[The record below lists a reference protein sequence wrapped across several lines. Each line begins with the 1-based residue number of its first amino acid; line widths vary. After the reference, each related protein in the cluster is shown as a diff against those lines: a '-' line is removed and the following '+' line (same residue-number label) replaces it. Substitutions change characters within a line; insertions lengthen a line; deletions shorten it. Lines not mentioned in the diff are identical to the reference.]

1 MPQVLKAHVKE
12 DILKSGLSEFYKTG
26 YDKSKIRDI
35 ALKSNVSPGNI
46 YRYFTNKE
54 KLFKA
59 IVIPIYKEL
68 KIKFDNLDLHE
79 ISSLETL
86 SKEFS
91 DLLVQTIKKHKYQLH
106 IILSNETI
114 LPQVSKD
121 LDKMFEEVVMTGF
134 KLKSDNSP
142 GTVDKILAKA
152 YTESIK
158 KGLAKIIEETNS
170 KSNFDVLIGDFI
182 KIFF

>member
-12 DILKSGLSEFYKTG
+12 EILKSGLSEFYKTG

-35 ALKSNVSPGNI
+35 AIKSNVSPGNI

-54 KLFKA
+54 QLFNA
-59 IVIPIYKEL
+59 IVTPVYNEL
-68 KIKFDNLDLHE
+68 KIMFKNLNASGASSTE
-79 ISSLETL
+79 ILV
-86 SKEFS
+86 KDFA
-91 DLLVQTIKKHKYQLH
+91 DMLVQITKKHRYEIH

-114 LPQVSKD
+114 LPNVSKD
-121 LDKMFEEVVMTGF
+121 LDKMLEDVILAGF
-134 KLKSDNSP
+134 VLKSDNNITSN
-142 GTVDKILAKA
+142 DKIMIKA

-158 KGLAKIIEETNS
+158 KGIVKIIEETNTKS
-170 KSNFDVLIGDFI
+170 KLDSLIGDFV